1 MNKLFSENAWDE
13 YLYWQNKDNKIL
25 KKIHELIRDIER
37 NGYTGIGKPE
47 ALRHELSG
55 YWSRRIS
62 ESDRLIYKIQD
73 DIIYIIGCKS
83 HYADS

>member
-1 MNKLFSENAWDE
+1 MNKLFSEHAWDE
-13 YLYWQNKDNKIL
+13 YLSWHNKDKKIL

-73 DIIYIIGCKS
+73 DTIYIIGCKS
-83 HYADS
+83 HYEDS

>member
-1 MNKLFSENAWDE
+1 MNKLFSEHAWDE
-13 YLYWQNKDNKIL
+13 YLYWHNKDKKIL

-62 ESDRLIYKIQD
+62 ESDRLIYKIQED
-73 DIIYIIGCKS
+73 TIYIIGCKS
-83 HYADS
+83 HYGDS

>member
-13 YLYWQNKDNKIL
+13 YLYWQNKDKKIL
-25 KKIHELIRDIER
+25 KKIHELICDIQR
-37 NGYTGIGKPE
+37 NGYAGIGKPE

-73 DIIYIIGCKS
+73 DTIYIISCKS
-83 HYADS
+83 HYGDS

>member
-1 MNKLFSENAWDE
+1 MNKLFAENAWDE
-13 YLYWQNKDNKIL
+13 YLYWHNKDKKIL

-73 DIIYIIGCKS
+73 DTIYIIGCKS
-83 HYADS
+83 HYGDR

>member
-1 MNKLFSENAWDE
+1 MNKLFSEHAWDE
-13 YLYWQNKDNKIL
+13 YLYWHNKDKKIL

-62 ESDRLIYKIQD
+62 ESDRLIYKI
-73 DIIYIIGCKS
+73 
-83 HYADS
+83 

>member
-1 MNKLFSENAWDE
+1 MNKLFSENAWEE
-13 YLYWQNKDNKIL
+13 YLYWHNQDKKIL

-62 ESDRLIYKIQD
+62 ESERLIYKIQD
-73 DIIYIIGCKS
+73 DTIYIIGCKS
-83 HYADS
+83 HYGDS

>member
-1 MNKLFSENAWDE
+1 MNKLFAENAWDE
-13 YLYWQNKDNKIL
+13 YLYWHNKDKKIL

-62 ESDRLIYKIQD
+62 ENDRLIYKIQD
-73 DIIYIIGCKS
+73 DTIYIIGCKS
-83 HYADS
+83 HYGDR